1 MSKEFRY
8 VVSYNTA
15 TRRWA
20 VDEFEFSDGNIWDS
34 AEETWTRGTK
44 DGASEEY
51 AANSEVLYALLEDF
65 NQYLDEAEDEADYL
79 DMMDE
84 VPVSPEDYL

>member
-8 VVSYNTA
+8 VVSYNTS
-15 TRRWA
+15 TRRWS

-34 AEETWTRGTK
+34 AEESWSRGAE
-44 DGASEEY
+44 DGTSEEY
-51 AANSEVLYALLEDF
+51 AAMSEVLYALLEDF
-65 NQYLDEAEDEADYL
+65 NQYLDEADDEADYL
-79 DMMDE
+79 EMMDE